1 MSALLEDGTYKQP
14 GVCLTIQCWADPVD
28 SENLESTFSWL
39 ISQVSRHVS
48 GQEPDVEK
56 QKGADHLLFLK
67 KYEFVNKT

>member
-1 MSALLEDGTYKQP
+1 M
-14 GVCLTIQCWADPVD
+14 D